1 MVKARDGGWLH
12 GLVQADAGIPP
23 GASGGALV
31 DATGAVVGIST
42 SRAVDPDGDD
52 SFAVPAEVARRVA
65 DQLIAHGRARHAW
78 LGVEGADLRPG
89 EAQALGVSSGAV
101 IRGVVAGRP
110 PAAAG
115 LQAGAVIPDLAAAP
129 PPPPPAPVG
138 AH

>member
-65 DQLIAHGRARHAW
+65 AQLLAPGRPRNPRM
-78 LGVEGADLRPG
+78 GVDGAALRPDFG
-89 EAQALGVSSGAV
+89 SASRRVSVFPHVQISADSAYL
-101 IRGVVAGRP
+101 IKK
-110 PAAAG
+110 
-115 LQAGAVIPDLAAAP
+115 
-129 PPPPPAPVG
+129 
-138 AH
+138 